1 MKTGTSVTVDY
12 SRIVLSDYNVA
23 FFYNFLSLKTHKN
36 SGFDKGF
43 RILPESDAAGEYC

>member
-12 SRIVLSDYNVA
+12 SRLVLNGYNVA

-43 RILPESDAAGEYC
+43 RILPESDVAGEYC

>member
-12 SRIVLSDYNVA
+12 SRLVLNGYNVA
-23 FFYNFLSLKTHKN
+23 FFHNFLSLKTHKN

-43 RILPESDAAGEYC
+43 RILPESNVAREYC